1 MKDFEQ
7 SAQFQTDRKRRI
19 MNLDAQPIEPL
30 PITKAER
37 IAQLNDLARTA
48 MGVCCRL
55 VQTIGINA
63 LPPADQSRIREKVEL
78 FNAFTEGNNPHGER
92 DFGSFDHDGQ
102 RILWKIDYYDKA
114 LQYGSDAPEDP
125 TRTTRVL
132 TIMLAE
138 EY

>member
-1 MKDFEQ
+1 MATFEE

-19 MNLDAQPIEPL
+19 MNHDTRPIEPL
-30 PITKAER
+30 PMTTTER
-37 IAQLNDLARTA
+37 IAELNDLARTA
-48 MGVCCRL
+48 MGVCSRV

-92 DFGSFDHDGQ
+92 DFGMFDHNGQ
-102 RILWKIDYYDKA
+102 RIMWKIDYYDKRY
-114 LQYGSDAPEDP
+114 QYGSEDP
-125 TRTTRVL
+125 SDPTKTARLL